1 MPTVD
6 CWEVN
11 TTHIPGARGLRRA
24 GREVSYWIQL
34 ALLSVL
40 GPAQLDDEHDP
51 IEQLKRAHH
60 RPPGQ

>member
-1 MPTVD
+1 M
-6 CWEVN
+6 WEVM

-24 GREVSYWIQL
+24 WHEVSYWVQL

-60 RPPGQ
+60 RPPSR

>member
-1 MPTVD
+1 M
-6 CWEVN
+6 WEVI
-11 TTHIPGARGLRRA
+11 TTHIPGAHGLRRA
-24 GREVSYWIQL
+24 WREVSYWIQL

-60 RPPGQ
+60 RPPSR